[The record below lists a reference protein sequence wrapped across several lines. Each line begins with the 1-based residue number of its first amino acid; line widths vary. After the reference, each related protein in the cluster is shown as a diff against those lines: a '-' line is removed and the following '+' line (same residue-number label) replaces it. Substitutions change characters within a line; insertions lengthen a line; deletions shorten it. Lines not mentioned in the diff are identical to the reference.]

1 MGYILSIT
9 KGERPQSFLPQLKLG
24 GTTKEMG
31 WASVND
37 TPDPTPNYISY
48 FVRRKW
54 FSLSNVIYS
63 TLEPP
68 PPVLPLQWLSNQT
81 TGRKCHHSS
90 SLVNHCWNSSNN
102 NSSSNNNTHE
112 KPIDFPSRVTMDF
125 PLLREFP
132 CKPMTTDA
140 SRRISHRL
148 SYHLLGVALRFS
160 HVCVGP
166 ILWGVSTESRS
177 HHLS

>member
-37 TPDPTPNYISY
+37 TPDPTPNNISY
-48 FVRRKW
+48 FVRRKR

-90 SLVNHCWNSSNN
+90 SLVNHCWNSNN
-102 NSSSNNNTHE
+102 NNSSNNNTHE
-112 KPIDFPSRVTMDF
+112 KAIDFSSRVTMDF
-125 PLLREFP
+125 SAPPRVSLQAHDHRCFQENQSSALIPLVG
-132 CKPMTTDA
+132 
-140 SRRISHRL
+140 SRL
-148 SYHLLGVALRFS
+148 
-160 HVCVGP
+160 
-166 ILWGVSTESRS
+166 ESMCA
-177 HHLS
+177 